1 MNTYTELN
9 THCTTFSDSFDSIH
23 EIALAWGYT
32 NNDIAK
38 GIQKILRFYSQKKA
52 SDEYAMGNVHNYI
65 LAEIFQS
72 PENIRLLMKQDE
84 LDSKPEG
91 YQVLAFLEKHPAF
104 WCYFSV
110 KEHLFDDLWS
120 IVDLMSGEEHILHSP
135 VITAMQ
141 KWDDAETL
149 RFLGLVM
156 SNGEC
161 LHAIGITKYTRLPV
175 SEFLYYCSLFKPEQ
189 GLQEILSKHFAQ
201 FSQLDNIHTF
211 IPVMVDTHEMG
222 FAWHAFPLPHL
233 AIEKLAGRWIHTTL
247 GDHQCYTTRVFDP
260 STFDSAMLKLYEKD
274 SRALGCTILM
284 DNATGEGALFTNT
297 EIAFTLYADMLN
309 KAYPTLALPQ
319 KPSVFI
325 GAALRA
331 LIQEEGLPVPWKKYE
346 PIIKYRKSKKRK
358 QEIFQEEWEEFL
370 VEFKRSTE
378 TKRPF
383 STDIITLLNE
393 AHIREITP
401 KVDEVCKATGLH
413 RNDAELLIRRF
424 AQKSNTLQD
433 GKELAEDLVFIV
445 SDEDKEF
452 VLTGWPKPDDG
463 DGRFLLLD
471 LTDSELF
478 DFNNVDE
485 AYTGFAQLAD
495 ELYLQEIRKYGMV
508 NRIEA
513 LFATSFAGDLSFSS
527 MNTFFWL
534 LHHHGREWIPV
545 RSYAIEMLKW
555 IPHTIFQYFYYSEE
569 FIKFFSQFTQK
580 FLCTK
585 GICSLKARPTAK
597 QVQTSRYAI
606 KGTEAFYSLLKIAEG
621 AIDLIDD

>member
-1 MNTYTELN
+1 MDTYTEL
-9 THCTTFSDSFDSIH
+9 TAHCTTFSESFASIH
-23 EIALAWGYT
+23 ETALEWGYA
-32 NNDIAK
+32 NKHIAQ
-38 GIQKILRFYSQKKA
+38 GIQEIVHYYRDRKTSA
-52 SDEYAMGNVHNYI
+52 EYVLNNAHTYL
-65 LAEIFQS
+65 LAEIFQN
-72 PENIRLLMKQDE
+72 PENIRLLMREHE

-91 YQVLAFLEKHPAF
+91 YQVLASLEKDPAF

-110 KEHLFDDLWS
+110 KEHLCGDLWS
-120 IVDLMSGEEHILHSP
+120 IVDHMSGEEHTLYSQ
-135 VITAMQ
+135 VITAMHE
-141 KWDDAETL
+141 WEDAETL

-161 LHAIGITKYTRLPV
+161 LQSVGIIKHNRLTV
-175 SEFLYYCSLFKPEQ
+175 SDFLYYCSLFKPEW
-189 GLQEILSKHFAQ
+189 GLKAILGKHFAQ

-247 GDHQCYTTRVFDP
+247 GDHQCYTIRVVDT
-260 STFDSAMLKLYEKD
+260 SMLDASMLKLYEKD
-274 SRALGCTILM
+274 SRALGCTIIM

-297 EIAFTLYADMLN
+297 EVAFTLYADMLT
-309 KAYPTLALPQ
+309 KAYPTLDLPQ

-325 GAALRA
+325 GAALRS
-331 LIQEEGLPVPWKKYE
+331 LIREIGLPVHWKKYE
-346 PIIKYRKSKKRK
+346 AIIEHRKSNTRK
-358 QEIFQEEWEEFL
+358 EEIYQQEWEEFL
-370 VEFKRSTE
+370 EEFSRNSR
-378 TKRPF
+378 TKRPSF
-383 STDIITLLNE
+383 TDIISLLNE

-401 KVDEVCKATGLH
+401 EVDEVCKATGLH

-433 GKELAEDLVFIV
+433 GKELAEDLVYIV
-445 SDEDKEF
+445 PEEDRMF
-452 VLTGWPKPDDG
+452 ALQGWPKPDAG

-478 DFNNVDE
+478 DFNNVEE
-485 AYTGFAQLAD
+485 AYRSFVQLAD

-513 LFATSFAGDLSFSS
+513 LFTSTFAGDLSFSS

-555 IPHTIFQYFYYSEE
+555 IPHTLFQYFYYSEE
-569 FIKFFSQFTQK
+569 FIEFFSQFTQK

-585 GICSLKARPTAK
+585 GICSLKARPSAK
-597 QVQTSRYAI
+597 QVQTGRYAI

-621 AIDLIDD
+621 AINTLDG